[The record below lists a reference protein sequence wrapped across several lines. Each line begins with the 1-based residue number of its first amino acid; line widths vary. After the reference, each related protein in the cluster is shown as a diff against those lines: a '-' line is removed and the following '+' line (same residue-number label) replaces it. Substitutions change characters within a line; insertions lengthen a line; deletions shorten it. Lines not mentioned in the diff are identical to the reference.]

1 MRCVIRAASLALI
14 VGAAAAGTASA
25 QSASAPPPP
34 KIGWINS
41 AAILSE
47 APGRAEA
54 ETRFKSEVTAYQ
66 AQLQRMS
73 DSLQTMAAAF
83 EKDAARLDSS
93 TRVSRAKVIQERE
106 TGYRT
111 RAQQLDQQMQTRQAE
126 LVRPIMEN
134 IQKIIEQVRA
144 EEGYSIIFDVASQ
157 SGVILA
163 ADKQLDLTPKILA
176 RVKAAPRP
184 TASGSLTPSPAGVS
198 RPPTR

>member
-1 MRCVIRAASLALI
+1 MRGLIRAASLALI
-14 VGAAAAGTASA
+14 AGTIVATSASA
-25 QSASAPPPP
+25 QTPA

-41 AAILSE
+41 AQILSE

-54 ETRFKSEVTAYQ
+54 ETRFKNEVTAYQ

-73 DSLQTMAAAF
+73 DSLQTMAATY
-83 EKDAARLDSS
+83 EKDAARLDSA

-144 EEGYSIIFDVASQ
+144 EDGYAIIFDVASQ

-163 ADKQLDLTPKILA
+163 ADKQLDLTAKVMA
-176 RVKAAPRP
+176 RVKAAPKP
-184 TASGSLTPSPAGVS
+184 TAASSLTPRPAGVS
-198 RPPTR
+198 RPPSR

>member
-1 MRCVIRAASLALI
+1 MRGLIRAASLALI
-14 VGAAAAGTASA
+14 AGTIVATTASA
-25 QSASAPPPP
+25 QTAN

-41 AAILSE
+41 AQILSE

-54 ETRFKSEVTAYQ
+54 ETRFKNEVTAYQ

-73 DSLQTMAAAF
+73 DSLQTMAATY
-83 EKDAARLDSS
+83 EKDAARLDSA
-93 TRVSRAKVIQERE
+93 TRVSRAKVIQDRE

-144 EEGYSIIFDVASQ
+144 EDGYAIIFDVASQ

-163 ADKQLDLTPKILA
+163 ADKQLDLTAKVMA
-176 RVKAAPRP
+176 RVKAAPKP
-184 TASGSLTPSPAGVS
+184 TAASSLTPQPAGVS
-198 RPPTR
+198 RPPSR

>member
-1 MRCVIRAASLALI
+1 MRGLIRATSLALI
-14 VGAAAAGTASA
+14 VGVVATGTASA
-25 QSASAPPPP
+25 QAPA

-41 AAILSE
+41 AQILAD
-47 APGRAEA
+47 APGRADA
-54 ETRFKSEVTAYQ
+54 ETRFKNEVTAYQ

-73 DSLQTMAAAF
+73 DSLQTMAATY
-83 EKDAARLDSS
+83 EKDAGRLDSA

-144 EEGYSIIFDVASQ
+144 EDGYAIIFDVASQ

-163 ADKQLDLTPKILA
+163 ADKQLDLTAKVMA
-176 RVKAAPRP
+176 RVKAAPKP
-184 TASGSLTPSPAGVS
+184 TAASSLTPQPAGVA
-198 RPPTR
+198 RPPSR

>member
-1 MRCVIRAASLALI
+1 MRGLFRAALFALI
-14 VGAAAAGTASA
+14 AGAVVTGSAFA
-25 QSASAPPPP
+25 QSSA

-41 AAILSE
+41 AQILSE

-54 ETRFKSEVTAYQ
+54 ETRFKGEVTAYQ

-73 DSLQTMAAAF
+73 DSLQTMAATFDKEAG
-83 EKDAARLDSS
+83 RLDSV

-106 TGYRT
+106 TSYRT

-144 EEGYSIIFDVASQ
+144 EDGYAIIFDVATQ

-163 ADKQLDLTPKILA
+163 ADKQLDLTSKVLA
-176 RVKAAPRP
+176 RVKAAPKP
-184 TASGSLTPSPAGVS
+184 TAARSLTTPQPAGVS
-198 RPPTR
+198 RPPGR

>member
-1 MRCVIRAASLALI
+1 MRGLIRAASLALI
-14 VGAAAAGTASA
+14 AGTIVATSASA
-25 QSASAPPPP
+25 QAPA

-41 AAILSE
+41 AQILSE

-54 ETRFKSEVTAYQ
+54 ETRFKNEVTAYQ

-73 DSLQTMAAAF
+73 DSLQTMAATY
-83 EKDAARLDSS
+83 ERDAARLDSA
-93 TRVSRAKVIQERE
+93 TRVSRAKVIQDRE

-111 RAQQLDQQMQTRQAE
+111 RAQKLDEQMQTRQAE

-144 EEGYSIIFDVASQ
+144 EDGYAIIFDVASQ

-163 ADKQLDLTPKILA
+163 ADKKLDLTAKVMA
-176 RVKAAPRP
+176 RVKAAPKP
-184 TASGSLTPSPAGVS
+184 TAASSLTPQPAGVS
-198 RPPTR
+198 RPPSR

>member
-1 MRCVIRAASLALI
+1 MRGLIRAASLALI
-14 VGAAAAGTASA
+14 AGTIVATSASA
-25 QSASAPPPP
+25 QTPA

-41 AAILSE
+41 AQILSE

-54 ETRFKSEVTAYQ
+54 ETRFKNEVTAYQ

-73 DSLQTMAAAF
+73 DSLQTMAATY
-83 EKDAARLDSS
+83 EKDAARLDSA

-144 EEGYSIIFDVASQ
+144 EDGYAIIFDVASQ

-163 ADKQLDLTPKILA
+163 ADKKLDLTAKVMA
-176 RVKAAPRP
+176 RVKAAPKP
-184 TASGSLTPSPAGVS
+184 TAASSLTPRPAGVS
-198 RPPTR
+198 RPPSR

>member
-1 MRCVIRAASLALI
+1 MRGLIRAASLALI
-14 VGAAAAGTASA
+14 AGTIVATSASA
-25 QSASAPPPP
+25 QTPA

-41 AAILSE
+41 AQILSE

-54 ETRFKSEVTAYQ
+54 ETRFKNEVTAYQ

-73 DSLQTMAAAF
+73 DSLQTMAATY
-83 EKDAARLDSS
+83 ERDAARLDSA
-93 TRVSRAKVIQERE
+93 TRVSRAKVIQDRE

-144 EEGYSIIFDVASQ
+144 EDGYAIIFDVASQ

-163 ADKQLDLTPKILA
+163 ADKQLDLTAKVMA
-176 RVKAAPRP
+176 RVKAAPKP
-184 TASGSLTPSPAGVS
+184 TAASSLTPQPAGVS
-198 RPPTR
+198 RPPSR

>member
-1 MRCVIRAASLALI
+1 MRGLIRAASLALI
-14 VGAAAAGTASA
+14 AGTIVATSASA
-25 QSASAPPPP
+25 QTAA

-41 AAILSE
+41 AQILSE

-54 ETRFKSEVTAYQ
+54 ETRFKNEVTAYQ

-73 DSLQTMAAAF
+73 DSLQTMAATY
-83 EKDAARLDSS
+83 ERDAARLDSA
-93 TRVSRAKVIQERE
+93 TRVARAKVIQDRE

-111 RAQQLDQQMQTRQAE
+111 RAQKLDEQMQTRQAE

-144 EEGYSIIFDVASQ
+144 EDGYAIIFDVASQ

-163 ADKQLDLTPKILA
+163 ADKQLDLTAKVMA
-176 RVKAAPRP
+176 RVKAAPKP
-184 TASGSLTPSPAGVS
+184 TAASSLTPQPAGVS
-198 RPPTR
+198 RPPSR

>member
-1 MRCVIRAASLALI
+1 MRGLIRAASLALI
-14 VGAAAAGTASA
+14 AGTIVATSASA
-25 QSASAPPPP
+25 QTAA

-41 AAILSE
+41 AQILSE

-54 ETRFKSEVTAYQ
+54 ETRFKNEVTAYQ

-73 DSLQTMAAAF
+73 DSLQTMAATY
-83 EKDAARLDSS
+83 EKDVARLDSA

-144 EEGYSIIFDVASQ
+144 EDGYAIIFDVASQ

-163 ADKQLDLTPKILA
+163 ADKQLDLTAKVMA
-176 RVKAAPRP
+176 RVKAAPKP
-184 TASGSLTPSPAGVS
+184 TAASSLTTQPAGVS
-198 RPPTR
+198 RPPSR

>member
-1 MRCVIRAASLALI
+1 MRGLIRAASLALI
-14 VGAAAAGTASA
+14 AGTIVATSASA
-25 QSASAPPPP
+25 QTPA

-41 AAILSE
+41 AQILSE

-54 ETRFKSEVTAYQ
+54 ETRFKNEVTAYQ

-73 DSLQTMAAAF
+73 DSLQTMAATY
-83 EKDAARLDSS
+83 EKDAARLDSA

-144 EEGYSIIFDVASQ
+144 EDGYSIIFDVASQ

-163 ADKQLDLTPKILA
+163 ADKQLDLTAKVMA
-176 RVKAAPRP
+176 RVKAAPKP
-184 TASGSLTPSPAGVS
+184 TAASSLTPRPAGVS
-198 RPPTR
+198 RPPSR

>member
-1 MRCVIRAASLALI
+1 MRGLIRAASLALI
-14 VGAAAAGTASA
+14 AGTIVATTASA
-25 QSASAPPPP
+25 QTAN

-41 AAILSE
+41 AQVLSE

-73 DSLQTMAAAF
+73 DSLQTMAATY
-83 EKDAARLDSS
+83 ERDAARLDSA
-93 TRVSRAKVIQERE
+93 TRVSRAKVIQDRE

-111 RAQQLDQQMQTRQAE
+111 RAQKLDEQMQTRQAE

-144 EEGYSIIFDVASQ
+144 EDGYAIIFDVASQ

-163 ADKQLDLTPKILA
+163 ADKQLDLTAKVMA
-176 RVKAAPRP
+176 RVKAAPKP
-184 TASGSLTPSPAGVS
+184 TAASSLTPQPAGVS
-198 RPPTR
+198 RPPSR

>member
-1 MRCVIRAASLALI
+1 MRGLIRAASLALI
-14 VGAAAAGTASA
+14 AGTIVATTASA
-25 QSASAPPPP
+25 QTAA

-41 AAILSE
+41 AQVLSE

-54 ETRFKSEVTAYQ
+54 ETRFKNEVTAYQ

-73 DSLQTMAAAF
+73 DSLQTMAATY
-83 EKDAARLDSS
+83 ERDAARLDSA
-93 TRVSRAKVIQERE
+93 TRVSRAKVIQDRE

-111 RAQQLDQQMQTRQAE
+111 RAQKLDEQMQTRQAE

-144 EEGYSIIFDVASQ
+144 EDGYAIIFDVASQ

-163 ADKQLDLTPKILA
+163 ADKQLDLTAKVMA
-176 RVKAAPRP
+176 RVKAAPKP
-184 TASGSLTPSPAGVS
+184 TAASSLTPQPAGVS
-198 RPPTR
+198 RPPSR

>member
-1 MRCVIRAASLALI
+1 MRGLLRAASLALI
-14 VGAAAAGTASA
+14 AGTIVATSASA
-25 QSASAPPPP
+25 QTAN

-41 AAILSE
+41 AQILSE

-54 ETRFKSEVTAYQ
+54 ETRFKNEVTAYQ

-73 DSLQTMAAAF
+73 DSLQTMAATY
-83 EKDAARLDSS
+83 ERDAARLDSA
-93 TRVSRAKVIQERE
+93 TRVSRAKVIQDRE

-111 RAQQLDQQMQTRQAE
+111 RAQKLDEQMQTRQAE

-144 EEGYSIIFDVASQ
+144 EDGYAIIFDVASQ

-163 ADKQLDLTPKILA
+163 ADKQLDLTAKVMA
-176 RVKAAPRP
+176 RVKAAPKP
-184 TASGSLTPSPAGVS
+184 TAASSLTPQPAGVS
-198 RPPTR
+198 RPPSR

>member
-1 MRCVIRAASLALI
+1 MRGLIRAASLALI
-14 VGAAAAGTASA
+14 AGTIAATSASA
-25 QSASAPPPP
+25 QTAA

-41 AAILSE
+41 AQILSE

-54 ETRFKSEVTAYQ
+54 ETRFKNEVTAYQ

-73 DSLQTMAAAF
+73 DSLQTMAATY
-83 EKDAARLDSS
+83 EKDAARLDSA
-93 TRVSRAKVIQERE
+93 TRVSRAKVIQDRE

-144 EEGYSIIFDVASQ
+144 EDNYAIIFDVASQ

-163 ADKQLDLTPKILA
+163 ADKQLDLTAKVMA
-176 RVKAAPRP
+176 RVKAAPKP
-184 TASGSLTPSPAGVS
+184 TAASSLTPQPAGVS
-198 RPPTR
+198 RPPSR

>member
-1 MRCVIRAASLALI
+1 MRGLFRAASFALI
-14 VGAAAAGTASA
+14 AGAVMTGSASA
-25 QSASAPPPP
+25 QSPA

-41 AAILSE
+41 AQILSE

-54 ETRFKSEVTAYQ
+54 ETRFKGEVTAYQ

-73 DSLQTMAAAF
+73 DSLQTMAATFDKEAG
-83 EKDAARLDSS
+83 RLDSV
-93 TRVSRAKVIQERE
+93 TRVSRAKVIQDRE
-106 TGYRT
+106 TSYRT

-144 EEGYSIIFDVASQ
+144 EDGYAIIFDVATQ

-163 ADKQLDLTPKILA
+163 ADKQLDLTSKVLA
-176 RVKAAPRP
+176 RVKAAPKP
-184 TASGSLTPSPAGVS
+184 TAARSLTPQPAGVS
-198 RPPTR
+198 RPPGR

>member
-1 MRCVIRAASLALI
+1 MGGLIRAASLALI
-14 VGAAAAGTASA
+14 AGTIVATSASA
-25 QSASAPPPP
+25 QTPA

-41 AAILSE
+41 AQILSE

-54 ETRFKSEVTAYQ
+54 ETRFKNEVTAYQ

-73 DSLQTMAAAF
+73 DSLQTMAATY
-83 EKDAARLDSS
+83 EKDAARLDSA
-93 TRVSRAKVIQERE
+93 TRVSRAKVIQDRE

-144 EEGYSIIFDVASQ
+144 EDGYAIIFDVASQ

-163 ADKQLDLTPKILA
+163 ADKQLDLTAKVMA
-176 RVKAAPRP
+176 RVKAAPKP
-184 TASGSLTPSPAGVS
+184 TAASSLTPQPAGVS
-198 RPPTR
+198 RPPSR

>member
-1 MRCVIRAASLALI
+1 MRGLIRAASLALI
-14 VGAAAAGTASA
+14 AGTIVATSASA
-25 QSASAPPPP
+25 QTPA

-41 AAILSE
+41 AQILSE

-54 ETRFKSEVTAYQ
+54 ETRFKNEVTAYQ

-73 DSLQTMAAAF
+73 DSLQTMAATY
-83 EKDAARLDSS
+83 EKDAARLDSA

-144 EEGYSIIFDVASQ
+144 EDGYAIIFDVASQ

-163 ADKQLDLTPKILA
+163 ADKKLDLTAKVMA
-176 RVKAAPRP
+176 RVKAAPKP
-184 TASGSLTPSPAGVS
+184 TAASSLTPQPAGVS
-198 RPPTR
+198 RPPSR

>member
-1 MRCVIRAASLALI
+1 MRGLFRAASFALI
-14 VGAAAAGTASA
+14 AGAAVTGSAFA
-25 QSASAPPPP
+25 QSPA

-41 AAILSE
+41 AQILSE

-54 ETRFKSEVTAYQ
+54 ETRFKGEVTAYQ

-73 DSLQTMAAAF
+73 DSLQTMAATFDKEAG
-83 EKDAARLDSS
+83 RLDSV
-93 TRVSRAKVIQERE
+93 TRVSRAKVIQDRE
-106 TGYRT
+106 TSYRT

-144 EEGYSIIFDVASQ
+144 EDGYAIIFDVATQ

-163 ADKQLDLTPKILA
+163 ADKQLDLTSKVLA
-176 RVKAAPRP
+176 RVKAAPKP
-184 TASGSLTPSPAGVS
+184 TAARSLTPQPAGVS
-198 RPPTR
+198 RPPGR

>member
-1 MRCVIRAASLALI
+1 MRGLIRAASLALI
-14 VGAAAAGTASA
+14 AGTIVATSASA
-25 QSASAPPPP
+25 QTPA

-41 AAILSE
+41 AQILSE

-54 ETRFKSEVTAYQ
+54 ETRFKNEVTAYQ

-73 DSLQTMAAAF
+73 DSLQTMAATY
-83 EKDAARLDSS
+83 ERDAARLDSA

-144 EEGYSIIFDVASQ
+144 EDGYAIIFDVASQ

-163 ADKQLDLTPKILA
+163 ADKQLDLTAKVMA
-176 RVKAAPRP
+176 RVKAAPKP
-184 TASGSLTPSPAGVS
+184 TAASSLTPQPAGVS
-198 RPPTR
+198 RPPSR

>member
-1 MRCVIRAASLALI
+1 MRGLIRAASFALFAVVI
-14 VGAAAAGTASA
+14 GAGTASA
-25 QSASAPPPP
+25 QPA

-41 AAILSE
+41 AQILSE

-73 DSLQTMAAAF
+73 DSLQTMAATY
-83 EKDAARLDSS
+83 EKDAAKLDSV
-93 TRVSRAKVIQERE
+93 TRVTRAKVIQDRE

-126 LVRPIMEN
+126 LVRPIMEG

-144 EEGYSIIFDVASQ
+144 EDGYSIIFDVASQ

-163 ADKQLDLTPKILA
+163 ADKKLDLTAKVLA
-176 RVKAAPRP
+176 RVKAAPKP
-184 TASGSLTPSPAGVS
+184 TAASALTPQPAGVS
-198 RPPTR
+198 RPPAR

>member
-1 MRCVIRAASLALI
+1 MGGLIRAASVALI
-14 VGAAAAGTASA
+14 AGTIVATSASA
-25 QSASAPPPP
+25 QTPA

-41 AAILSE
+41 AQILSE

-54 ETRFKSEVTAYQ
+54 ETRFKNEVTAYQ

-73 DSLQTMAAAF
+73 DSLQTMAATY
-83 EKDAARLDSS
+83 EKDAARLDSA
-93 TRVSRAKVIQERE
+93 TRVSRAKVIQDRE

-144 EEGYSIIFDVASQ
+144 EDGYAIIFDVASQ

-163 ADKQLDLTPKILA
+163 ADKQLDLTAKVMA
-176 RVKAAPRP
+176 RVKAAPKP
-184 TASGSLTPSPAGVS
+184 TAASSLTPQPAGVS
-198 RPPTR
+198 RPPSR